1 MLFQHDSLEP
11 QREFE
16 KVSLCACT
24 PVHAREHF
32 FFFLSTFECF
42 FLGFSH
48 QAYAAPLIRHSRR
61 LDFPPTDELETR
73 MEEQVD
79 RGHISIEGAII
90 EGFFFAWY

>member
-1 MLFQHDSLEP
+1 MTLWSHNESL
-11 QREFE
+11 RKF
-16 KVSLCACT
+16 LCVR
-24 PVHAREHF
+24 VHLYVLVNIS

-48 QAYAAPLIRHSRR
+48 QAYAAPLIRHSRC